1 MWTKKKIVVFKWN
14 FQEGIK
20 SLVLAKNNVFGTIFN
35 IAVDNINAMD
45 ISKEK
50 EDFSIEERIL
60 MDTSSLSK
68 MRRGKSYA
76 VQ

>member
-1 MWTKKKIVVFKWN
+1 MVFKWN